1 MIVGRDALFFSW
13 TLDAKPLRGELR
25 YRMEALVQ
33 RIGEGVDIPDWT
45 PDAGAIDGGGN
56 GMDGAVC

>member
-1 MIVGRDALFFSW
+1 MIVGRDSLFFSW

-33 RIGEGVDIPDWT
+33 RIGEGVDIPDWKR
-45 PDAGAIDGGGN
+45 DAGAIGGVGN
-56 GMDGAVC
+56 GMDRSVC